1 MSIAGGLAEDV
12 AAALAGWQQALAGE
26 RRASAHTLAAYRR
39 DLVAFLGF
47 VGEHRGQLPSLAL
60 LQRLGPADFR
70 AWLARRVADGLARTS
85 TARALSAVK
94 SFFRHLDR
102 RGLASNPAIAA
113 VRASKLPR
121 AVPRPLAPDEATDLL
136 QLADDGAEPRWLA
149 LRDVALLMLLY
160 GAGLRIG
167 EALALDIGQLRLSG
181 EALTIAG
188 KGGKERMVPLLP
200 RLRAALDAYLAAR
213 PDGAPA
219 ESPLFVGAR
228 GGRLAAAVAQRRFR
242 ALRARLDLPASATP
256 HAMRHSFATH
266 LLAGG
271 ADLRT
276 IQELLGHASLSTTQR
291 YTEVDAEG
299 LLEVYRKAHPRA

>member
-1 MSIAGGLAEDV
+1 MLTDDALAR
-12 AAALAGWQQALAGE
+12 AAAGWQQALAGE

-39 DLVAFLGF
+39 DLAAFLGF
-47 VGEHRGQLPSLAL
+47 MGEHRGERPSLAL
-60 LQRLGPADFR
+60 LQRLGPGDFR
-70 AWLARRVADGLARTS
+70 AWLARRMTDGLARAS

-102 RGLASNPAIAA
+102 RGIASNPVVDG
-113 VRASKLPR
+113 VRAPKLPR
-121 AVPRPLAPDEATDLL
+121 RVPRPLAPDEATDLL
-136 QLADDGAEPRWLA
+136 ALIDETGEGPRWLA
-149 LRDVALLMLLY
+149 LRDLALLMLLY

-167 EALALDIGQLRLSG
+167 EALALEVGRLRAAG
-181 EALTIAG
+181 EALTVVG

-200 RLRAALDAYLAAR
+200 RLRAAIEAYLEAR

-219 ESPLFVGAR
+219 VSPLFIGAR

-242 ALRARLDLPASATP
+242 GLRARLGLPDSATP

>member
-1 MSIAGGLAEDV
+1 MLTDDALAR
-12 AAALAGWQQALAGE
+12 AAAGWQQALAGE

-39 DLVAFLGF
+39 DLAAFLGF
-47 VGEHRGQLPSLAL
+47 VGEHRGERPSLAL
-60 LQRLGPADFR
+60 LQRLGPGDFR
-70 AWLARRVADGLARTS
+70 AWLARRMADGLARTS

-102 RGLASNPAIAA
+102 RGIASNQVVDG
-113 VRASKLPR
+113 VRAPKLPR
-121 AVPRPLAPDEATDLL
+121 QVPRPLAPDEATDLL
-136 QLADDGAEPRWLA
+136 ALIDEAGEGPRWLA
-149 LRDVALLMLLY
+149 LRDLALLMLLY

-167 EALALDIGQLRLSG
+167 EALALEVGRLRAAG
-181 EALTIAG
+181 EALTVVG

-200 RLRAALDAYLAAR
+200 RLRAAIEAYLEAR

-219 ESPLFVGAR
+219 ASPLFIGAR

-242 ALRARLDLPASATP
+242 ELRGRLGLSDSATP

-299 LLEVYRKAHPRA
+299 LLAVYRKAHPRA

>member
-1 MSIAGGLAEDV
+1 MPIAGGLAEDV
-12 AAALAGWQQALAGE
+12 AAALDGWQQALAGE

-39 DLVAFLGF
+39 DLAAFLGF

-70 AWLARRVADGLARTS
+70 AWLARRVACGLARAS

-102 RGLASNPAIAA
+102 RGLASNPAIDA
-113 VRASKLPR
+113 VRAPKLPR

-136 QLADDGAEPRWLA
+136 QLADDGAGPRWLA